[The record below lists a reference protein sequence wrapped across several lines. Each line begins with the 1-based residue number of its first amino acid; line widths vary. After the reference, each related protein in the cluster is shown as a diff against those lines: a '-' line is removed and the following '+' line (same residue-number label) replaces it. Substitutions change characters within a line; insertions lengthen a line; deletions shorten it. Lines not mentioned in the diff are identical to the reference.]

1 MIKDDEQREE
11 IQESVLAKCSIPDA
25 GTSGRAGLVD
35 KEHDPCTIVIFGA
48 SGDLT
53 QRKLVPALYRLYSEG
68 GLPDSFLIV
77 GTSRTEM
84 SNDGFRDKMKKAV
97 PLYCDLDRAMWEGF
111 ASRLYYQPVDYHE
124 VSTFMTLRDFLEHLE
139 EQYHLMGNRIY
150 NLAIPP
156 SLYKTTIQMLGQS
169 GLSDEKRHKHGWI
182 RVVIEKPFGRD
193 LETAIDLNNTLR
205 ENFDEHQIFRIDHYL
220 AKETVQS
227 VLMFRFANSIF
238 EPLWN
243 RNYISNVSIIAV
255 ESLGV
260 EHRAGYYEEAGVLRD
275 MFQSHMMQLFAMT
288 AMEPPSLFEAER
300 VRDEKV
306 KLFRSLRPFT
316 SDEQGENVVLG
327 QYEGGNIDGTEVPAY
342 RDEPG
347 INPESLT
354 PTFATMKVFVDS
366 WRWQGV
372 PFYLTSG
379 KRMAGKLTEII
390 INFKEVPHSVFRT
403 VLGEHIS
410 TNRLIMG
417 IQPDERITLT
427 FQTKNP
433 GARISLRSVTMDF
446 NYLQN
451 YEGPVLDAYEKVLLD
466 VIGGDHMLFW
476 RQDGLEL
483 TWAFLTPILEFCET
497 CSDRS
502 DRLLFYKSGSW
513 GPEPARDI
521 MRFHVHQFQS
531 NTDS

>member
-1 MIKDDEQREE
+1 MIQDDEQRNE

-25 GTSGRAGLVD
+25 ETSERARLVD
-35 KEHDPCTIVIFGA
+35 KEQDPCTIVIFGA

-84 SNDGFRDKMKKAV
+84 SNDGFRDKMKNAV

-111 ASRLYYQPVDYHE
+111 ASRLYYHPVDYHE
-124 VSTFMTLRDFLEHLE
+124 VSTFMNLRDYLEHLE

-156 SLYKTTIQMLGQS
+156 SLYKSTIQMLGQS

-205 ENFDEHQIFRIDHYL
+205 EHFDEHQIFRIDHYL

-243 RNYISNVSIIAV
+243 RNYISNVSIIAA

-275 MFQSHMMQLFAMT
+275 MFQSHMMQLFAIT

-316 SDEQGENVVLG
+316 LDEQGENVVLG
-327 QYEGGNIDGTEVPAY
+327 QYKGGIIDGTEVPAY

-366 WRWQGV
+366 WRWQGI

-410 TNRLIMG
+410 RNRLIMG

-502 DRLLFYKSGSW
+502 DRLFFYKSGSW
-513 GPEPARDI
+513 GPESARDI
-521 MRFHVHQFQS
+521 MMFHDHQFQG
-531 NTDS
+531 NTDE